1 MHGAY
6 HQYVASESAAQR
18 HSGPPAPTERL
29 ANLAGAVSL
38 AFVDLIRTAEQGLPA
53 PADHPSCLA
62 ALNLLAWLP
71 GITPAHLS
79 DALRLT
85 QPATQRVIDRLE
97 HAGLA
102 TRHRRR
108 GQRRL
113 SLTCTEAGQQLIQ
126 QHRAARSAALREVL
140 STLTAEQAATL
151 ESLLERLAAHLAI
164 EPGDVLRVCR
174 LCRPAACGT
183 DDDCPVW
190 TGYLSRDRPHRPP
203 TRPAH

>member
-1 MHGAY
+1 MA
-6 HQYVASESAAQR
+6 SAAPGQSR
-18 HSGPPAPTERL
+18 GGPPAPAERL

-38 AFVDLIRTAEQGLPA
+38 ALVDLIRAAERDLPA

-102 TRHRRR
+102 VRHRSR
-108 GQRRL
+108 GHRRL
-113 SLTCTEAGQQLIQ
+113 RLTCTEAGQQLVQ
-126 QHRAARSAALREVL
+126 QHRAARAAALHEVL
-140 STLTAEQAATL
+140 STLTAEEAATL
-151 ESLLERLAAHLAI
+151 ESLLERLAFHLAT
-164 EPGDVLRVCR
+164 EPDDVLRVCR
-174 LCRPAACGT
+174 LCRPDACGT

-190 TGYLSRDRPHRPP
+190 TGYLSRDQPHSPP
-203 TRPAH
+203 IRPARYT

>member
-1 MHGAY
+1 MSSG
-6 HQYVASESAAQR
+6 SAA
-18 HSGPPAPTERL
+18 HGPVGPPAPADRL

-38 AFVDLIRTAEQGLPA
+38 AFVDRIRTAERDLPA

-62 ALNLLAWLP
+62 ALNLVAWLP

-79 DALRLT
+79 GALRLS

-102 TRHRRR
+102 VRHRRR

-113 SLTCTEAGQQLIQ
+113 RLTCTEAGQQLVH

-140 STLTAEQAATL
+140 SALTAEEAATL
-151 ESLLERLAAHLAI
+151 ESLLERLAAQLAI
-164 EPGDVLRVCR
+164 DPGDVLRVCR
-174 LCRPAACGT
+174 LCRPASCGT

-190 TGYLSRDRPHRPP
+190 TGYLSRDQPHRPP
-203 TRPAH
+203 TRPARYP

>member
-1 MHGAY
+1 
-6 HQYVASESAAQR
+6 
-18 HSGPPAPTERL
+18 
-29 ANLAGAVSL
+29 LAGAVSL
-38 AFVDLIRTAEQGLPA
+38 ALVDLIRAAERDLPA

-102 TRHRRR
+102 IRHRRR
-108 GQRRL
+108 GHRRL
-113 SLTCTEAGQQLIQ
+113 RLTCTETGQQLVQ
-126 QHRAARSAALREVL
+126 QHRAARAAALREVL
-140 STLTAEQAATL
+140 STLTAEEAATL
-151 ESLLERLAAHLAI
+151 ESLLERLAFHLAT
-164 EPGDVLRVCR
+164 EPDDVLRLCR
-174 LCRPAACGT
+174 LCRPDACGT

-190 TGYLSRDRPHRPP
+190 TGYLSRDQAQRPP
-203 TRPAH
+203 TRPARYT

>member
-1 MHGAY
+1 MRPHGTPDMHAAY
-6 HQYVASESAAQR
+6 IIMHSAYNQR
-18 HSGPPAPTERL
+18 VDSGPAEPSRHGDRPAPRERL

-38 AFVDLIRTAEQGLPA
+38 ALVDRIRAAEHDLPA

-79 DALRLT
+79 GALRLT

-102 TRHRRR
+102 VRQRRS

-113 SLTCTEAGQQLIQ
+113 RLTCTEAPL
-126 QHRAARSAALREVL
+126 SATP
-140 STLTAEQAATL
+140 S
-151 ESLLERLAAHLAI
+151 AH
-164 EPGDVLRVCR
+164 
-174 LCRPAACGT
+174 
-183 DDDCPVW
+183 
-190 TGYLSRDRPHRPP
+190 
-203 TRPAH
+203 

>member
-1 MHGAY
+1 M
-6 HQYVASESAAQR
+6 ASVSAAQG
-18 HSGPPAPTERL
+18 HSGPAAPAERL

-38 AFVDLIRTAEQGLPA
+38 ALVDLIRVAERDLPA

-97 HAGLA
+97 NAGLA

-113 SLTCTEAGQQLIQ
+113 HLTCTEAGMQLVQ
-126 QHRAARSAALREVL
+126 QHRAARAAALRDVL
-140 STLTAEQAATL
+140 STLTAEEAATL
-151 ESLLERLAAHLAI
+151 ESLLERLASHLAN
-164 EPGDVLRVCR
+164 EPHDVLRVCR
-174 LCRPAACGT
+174 LCRPDACGT

-190 TGYLSRDRPHRPP
+190 TGYLSRDQPYRPP
-203 TRPAH
+203 NRPAHYS